1 MATFFGK
8 WLQLHQL
15 LKKVAYLGRFSLPK
29 LELQKEKKTS
39 RKEACTLYYQSEVS
53 ILGPVGYGPTTLPL
67 RHSDIVVDIEIFI
80 LYSMSDL
87 NLFFTVHSF
96 LCLFWAF

>member
-1 MATFFGK
+1 MANFFGK

-39 RKEACTLYYQSEVS
+39 R
-53 ILGPVGYGPTTLPL
+53 
-67 RHSDIVVDIEIFI
+67 
-80 LYSMSDL
+80 
-87 NLFFTVHSF
+87 
-96 LCLFWAF
+96 